1 MPTSLSIPDR
11 PPRPVPWIWS
21 QVALAHNTLVVLSEI
36 LYLRQLLMDTVLLLE
51 LSYRFG
57 GGDTKQ
63 QQTLGIGDIER

>member
-1 MPTSLSIPDR
+1 M
-11 PPRPVPWIWS
+11 
-21 QVALAHNTLVVLSEI
+21 ALAHNTLVVLREI

-63 QQTLGIGDIER
+63 QQILGIGD

>member
-1 MPTSLSIPDR
+1 MATSLSVPRR
-11 PPRPVPWIWS
+11 PPRHVPWIWS
-21 QVALAHNTLVVLSEI
+21 QVALAHNTLVVRSEI

-63 QQTLGIGDIER
+63 QQTLGIGD